1 AWTQA
6 MAKIDSD
13 PDWQDR
19 LIEELRGK
27 ARPVTDM
34 ENAGLLHRRVD
45 LTNEL
50 EKSMREAAQAYDDGR
65 MDAVEESKLAIAR
78 WSDKL
83 SELEDATKKGGTET
97 GRALAARKMMANED
111 FSLARM
117 VMEKRAA
124 NDGKPLTAEQT
135 AEITRLHQQIAE
147 MQKRLDDY
155 QFGKDERA
163 SKTAMEE
170 MLNKLLKE
178 KDKKPK
184 TQVDIAADRKTA
196 LEDLRRRVDEG
207 EKPAQLGNL
216 IQRLARG
223 FGGEG
228 VRDRERLIDLVHG
241 VVQGIIPDWE
251 RRQTIDAISGYGDFK
266 QLSKDQISVVLR
278 GMKGEMQQL
287 AKLEDMAAG
296 QPPLKSGVERRT
308 PTEAERELIKRVN
321 KAKFEFQIPVKDP
334 ATQLQ
339 SALDTMKKTLRTRTT
354 DYDRRL
360 KEGDFAPRVRRELK
374 LDTTAVRLKA
384 EAQKAKEA

>member
-1 AWTQA
+1 
-6 MAKIDSD
+6 
-13 PDWQDR
+13 
-19 LIEELRGK
+19 
-27 ARPVTDM
+27 
-34 ENAGLLHRRVD
+34 
-45 LTNEL
+45 
-50 EKSMREAAQAYDDGR
+50 DD
-65 MDAVEESKLAIAR
+65 
-78 WSDKL
+78 
-83 SELEDATKKGGTET
+83 
-97 GRALAARKMMANED
+97 
-111 FSLARM
+111 
-117 VMEKRAA
+117 
-124 NDGKPLTAEQT
+124 
-135 AEITRLHQQIAE
+135 
-147 MQKRLDDY
+147 
-155 QFGKDERA
+155 RA

-339 SALDTMKKTLRTRTT
+339 SALDTMKKTLRTRIA
-354 DYDRRL
+354 DYERRL

-384 EAQKAKEA
+384 EAQKAKEAFQKGLVADRLKNRNFYEKVRDAFVKWRQLEVLSGPRTLAKLVAAAASRTALTPVEEAAGGLISK